1 MHNNDDKDVPV
12 VSNEKP
18 NETGDEENQ
27 SFDKGEEFSLVI
39 AIPKKED
46 LVAFAL
52 DPILGKK
59 KVTHL
64 LDLCSEFEIE
74 PEFAV
79 ISWPYSDGTETIL
92 TEGYNGILILET
104 AQEDTDT
111 RLTLTKIMDQICE
124 YKINFEKACIGYRIR
139 DDVRIVYIFE
149 ESTQ

>member
-1 MHNNDDKDVPV
+1 M
-12 VSNEKP
+12 
-18 NETGDEENQ
+18 
-27 SFDKGEEFSLVI
+27 
-39 AIPKKED
+39 
-46 LVAFAL
+46 
-52 DPILGKK
+52 
-59 KVTHL
+59 
-64 LDLCSEFEIE
+64 
-74 PEFAV
+74 
-79 ISWPYSDGTETIL
+79 ISWPYSDGTEKIL